1 MTAVTVE
8 VGPWAMVDSAEDLMA
23 RLFHGHY
30 RQLLRL
36 AAVLIDDSTQCEE
49 VVQEAFTRVYAARG
63 RIRDDDKALAYLRQ
77 TVVNLSRSTLRRRMV
92 AARHSQT
99 WAPNAVSAE
108 DEAYAAIERDAVI
121 AAVRRLP
128 TRSREAVM
136 LRYYSDLSVA
146 ETADVMGISEGAVKS
161 YTSRGLDA
169 LGALLEGSQ

>member
-1 MTAVTVE
+1 MTTLTVE
-8 VGPWAMVDSAEDLMA
+8 VGPWAMAESADDLMA
-23 RLFHGHY
+23 RLFHHHY

-36 AAVLIDDSTQCEE
+36 AAVLIDDPSQCEE
-49 VVQEAFTRVYAARG
+49 VVQEAFTRVYASRS
-63 RIRDDDKALAYLRQ
+63 RIRDHDKALAYLRQ

-92 AARHSQT
+92 AARHPSP

-108 DEAYAAIERDAVI
+108 DEAYAAIERDAVV

-128 TRSREAVM
+128 TRCREAVM

-146 ETADVMGISEGAVKS
+146 ETAEVMRISEGAVKS

-169 LGALLEGSQ
+169 LAELLEAVR